1 MPPVLLLKGDK
12 EFYGEAKPVGKGN
25 FRELEKPAPPPT
37 PISNV
42 ALTTKEARENF
53 KDRVTTN
60 IEALDTKEKPVNT
73 DELRET
79 NIKQLER
86 ENDSVMKR
94 VVSFLQEPI
103 IKQTPEQ
110 ELAQKQ
116 REVSRITGKES
127 DAPAE
132 NIVRVGE
139 VPTEIGTRIINFV
152 EDKAFNLILL
162 IGGIYI
168 ASQFAS
174 GVGKGLA
181 KTNGKKYKVEE

>member
-1 MPPVLLLKGDK
+1 MPPVLLLKNDK
-12 EFYGEAKPVGKGN
+12 QFYGSLKPEGQGN
-25 FRELEKPAPPPT
+25 FNELEKPAPPPN
-37 PISNV
+37 PMSNV

-53 KDRVTTN
+53 KDRVTSDIT
-60 IEALDTKEKPVNT
+60 AKDTREKPVNT
-73 DELRET
+73 DELKVPNTKR
-79 NIKQLER
+79 LEN

-127 DAPAE
+127 DAPVE
-132 NIVRVGE
+132 NVVRVAE
-139 VPTEIGTRIINFV
+139 VPIEIGTRIINFL
-152 EDKAFNLILL
+152 EDKAFNLVLL
-162 IGGIYI
+162 VGGIYI
-168 ASQFAS
+168 VSQFAG

-181 KTNGKKYKVEE
+181 KGGNKKYKVEE